1 MARNQQGCAVR
12 QQSPDLLQWNCRI
25 TQSSSTAAEARDAT
39 ASDISIMKIT
49 LKAAIVE
56 NKYTEKKD
64 EHVL

>member
-12 QQSPDLLQWNCRI
+12 QQSPDQLQWNYRI

-49 LKAAIVE
+49 LNAAIVE
-56 NKYTEKKD
+56 NKYTEKK
-64 EHVL
+64 EGHVL